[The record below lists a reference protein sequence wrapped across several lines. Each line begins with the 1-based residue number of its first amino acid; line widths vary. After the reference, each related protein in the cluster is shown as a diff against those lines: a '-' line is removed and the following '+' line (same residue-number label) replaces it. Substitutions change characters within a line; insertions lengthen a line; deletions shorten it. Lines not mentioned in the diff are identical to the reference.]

1 MSNRKDLVLKYLQ
14 QNPDESFSARGL
26 AEVLELDRT
35 NVSRYL
41 NELYADN
48 KVHKITGRPVLFHFK
63 APRTKKEDGES
74 KAFSRMIGHSL
85 SLKIVVQQAKAAILY
100 PPRGLHTIIFGQT
113 GTGKSVFARSM
124 YEFALEAKV
133 MPQEAPF
140 ISFNCADYA
149 QNPQLLFGH
158 IFGVKKG
165 SYTGATE
172 DTPGLLKKA
181 DGGILFLDE
190 IHRLPPEGQEML
202 FTFIDKGV
210 YQPLGESGK
219 EYEASV
225 QIIGA
230 TTENS
235 DVLLSTF
242 NRRIPMSITLP
253 PLSERTIDER
263 YQLVAAFLQQESHRL
278 NQKIVAE
285 RDVILAF
292 MLYHPEANIGQVE
305 RDLKLVC
312 AKSFLHYRTND
323 EEHLTITQKD
333 LPLQVQKGLLLKKEA
348 PARLNRIVKP
358 QQKQFAFEPNHK
370 ELDYFLGSGEDM
382 SVYNAIEERVDE
394 LLKSGTQKIDLET
407 FVQNG
412 MGHYF
417 SEYIEQLSNREVR
430 KELISNDLLEVTD
443 LVYDI
448 AEKRLNRT
456 FNNSTRFAFSLH
468 MQSTLDRIRENR
480 PIIHPNLNG
489 VRKQYSKE
497 FQVAIELSSLIEEK
511 FEIDIPLDEIGF
523 ITMFLTI
530 DLKDKSEEL
539 QAKVGVFVMMH
550 GKSTASSML
559 ETVQELLDTKVGIA
573 LDMPLTMKV
582 KEMYEWVRITIRDRI
597 KDHAHGILLLTDMG
611 SLNSFGDILAEEL
624 DMPIRTL
631 SMTSTP
637 VVLEAVRM
645 ASLGRTLE
653 DIYQSCQRGISNN
666 IQQTFTIKKEKPAVI
681 VVTCFTGE
689 GVAKKLEERLK
700 AEIDTTETKII
711 PLQFLQREQ
720 FRQRIDQL
728 MEDYTLKAI
737 VGTVALD
744 YTSVPYYSAFDIFEG
759 NKLSDLKRHL
769 EPEFPVEEMA
779 RSLEGTIKS
788 VSSVQELLELVRNV
802 VNKILN
808 SMQYQIDAGVK
819 VGIILH
825 VVFLVDSLKTTA
837 FLRPFPNKLSFIK
850 QNRILMDVTK
860 TTCIALERR
869 YNIQLPEDEIAY
881 LAYMLLENKAQQ
893 V

>member
-14 QNPDESFSARGL
+14 QNPDDSFSAREL
-26 AEVLELDRT
+26 AEALELDRT

-41 NELYADN
+41 NELYADH
-48 KVHKITGRPVLFHFK
+48 KVHKIVGRPVLFQFK
-63 APRTKKEDGES
+63 SPRSKKEDGES
-74 KAFSRMIGHSL
+74 KAFSKMIGYNL
-85 SLKIVVQQAKAAILY
+85 SLKIMVQQAKAAILY

-124 YEFALEAKV
+124 YEFALEAKA
-133 MPQEAPF
+133 MPQDAPF

-230 TTENS
+230 TTESS

-242 NRRIPMSITLP
+242 KRRIPMSITLP

-263 YQLVAAFLQQESHRL
+263 YQLVAAFLQQEARRL
-278 NQKIVAE
+278 NQEIVAE

-312 AKSFLHYRTND
+312 AKAFLHYRTND
-323 EEHLTITQKD
+323 EDHLNITQKD

-348 PARLNRIVKP
+348 PDRLNRIIKP
-358 QQKQFAFEPNHK
+358 QQNRFVFESNHQDS
-370 ELDYFLGSGEDM
+370 DYFLGSGEDM

-394 LLKSGTQKIDLET
+394 LLRSGAQNIDLEK

-417 SEYIEQLSNREVR
+417 NDYIEQLASREVQ
-430 KELISNDLLEVTD
+430 KELISTDILEATEM
-443 LVYDI
+443 VYDI

-468 MQSTLDRIRENR
+468 LQSTLDRIRENR

-511 FEIDIPLDEIGF
+511 FVIEIPLDEIGF

-530 DLKDKSEEL
+530 DLKEKSEEL
-539 QAKVGVFVMMH
+539 QEKVGVFVMMH

-559 ETVQELLDTKVGIA
+559 ETVQELLDTKFGIA

-582 KEMYEWVRITIRDRI
+582 KEMYEWVRITIRDRM
-597 KDHAHGILLLTDMG
+597 KDYAQGILLLTDMG

-624 DMPIRTL
+624 DMPIKTL

-637 VVLEAVRM
+637 IVLEAVRM
-645 ASLGRTLE
+645 ASLGRSLE
-653 DIYQSCQRGISNN
+653 DIYQSCQRGMSNS
-666 IQQTFTIKKEKPAVI
+666 IQQNFTVKKDKKPVI

-689 GVAKKLEERLK
+689 GVAKKLEEKLET
-700 AEIDTTETKII
+700 EIDTTMTKII

-728 MEDYTLKAI
+728 MEKYDLKAI
-737 VGTVALD
+737 VGTVGFD
-744 YTSVPYYSAFDIFEG
+744 YSSVPYYSAFDIFEG
-759 NKLSDLKRHL
+759 NKLTDLKRHL
-769 EPEFPVEEMA
+769 ELDFPVEEMA
-779 RSLEGTIKS
+779 HSLEGTIKS
-788 VSSVQELLELVRNV
+788 VDSVQELLELVRDV
-802 VNKILN
+802 VDKLLVN
-808 SMQYQIDAGVK
+808 MQFQIDAGVK
-819 VGIILH
+819 VGVILH
-825 VVFLVDSLKTTA
+825 LVFLVDSLRTEA
-837 FLRPFPNKLSFIK
+837 FLRPFPNKEMFVK

-860 TTCIALERR
+860 TTCIVLERR
-869 YNIQLPEDEIAY
+869 YEIQFPEDEIAY
-881 LAYMLLENKAQQ
+881 LAYMLLENKTHE
-893 V
+893 